1 MFINTRFTMSNQ
13 KNTKATKVAKASN
26 AAEST
31 AKKSVTATKVPAIK
45 KSSPASKNAKASS
58 QSKSSEAPQLDK
70 QAFKESVVFHL
81 HSSLGTDENK
91 ADNHAW
97 WKAISAA
104 IQELVLNRL
113 RTTQKTHYVNDTRA
127 VHYFSAEFLMG
138 RLLSN
143 NMHNFGLFETAD
155 AALKELGVD
164 LSDVLEEE
172 PDMALGNGGLGRLAA
187 CYIDSLATMQLPAIG
202 YGLHYQHGLFKQEI
216 KQGAQI
222 ERPDSWRDYGNP
234 WEICRPESIQE
245 VSLYGYVETKYGV
258 KGNIQKQWHPG
269 SIVKGV
275 PWDIPVV
282 GYGGNTVNVLRLWQS
297 QSSGYFNWDVF
308 NAGGYVDAQRENVQ
322 SETISKVLYPNDE
335 TEAGKELRLIQQYF
349 FSSCSLKDII
359 RRYKRAHGDNWSRFS
374 EQVVIQLNDTH
385 PAIAIPELMRI
396 LVDRAE
402 LDWDSAWEISSNTF
416 AYTNH
421 TLLPEALERWP
432 VRMIEKIL
440 PRHIEIIYE
449 INHRFMQEVEKK
461 WPGDNAIKAKLSII
475 EEGAEKMVRMGN
487 LSVIGSFAV
496 NGVAEI
502 HSKLVKENLFPEF
515 DQLYPNKLT
524 NVTNGVTPRRWLKA
538 CNPLLSNLI
547 TKKIGDQWP
556 VNLTQLDGLSALADD
571 KTFQNQFMKVKQ
583 KNKEALAKEIK
594 SITGISVN
602 TKAIFDIQIK
612 RLHEYKRQ
620 HLNLLHIMALYKRIL
635 ENPDYDI
642 HPRVFIFGAKAAPGY
657 ALAKTIIYAINK
669 VAEKINTDERV
680 KDKLKVIFL
689 PNYRVS
695 LAEKMIPAADVSQQ
709 ISTAGKEASGTGNM
723 KLALNGAVTIGTLDG
738 ANIEIAEEVGDEN
751 IFIFGKTVEEVAAIN
766 NAGYRPHDY
775 YDQNMEIKVL
785 LDWLDTD
792 YFTPGQPGALSSLK
806 RSLLE
811 GGDPYLV
818 LADFESYSDANIALD
833 IAYKDKARWAKMA
846 ILNTAKMGKF
856 TSDRSVQDYVDRI
869 WKLDVCK
876 V

>member
-1 MFINTRFTMSNQ
+1 MPVSKQ
-13 KNTKATKVAKASN
+13 PSSSVTKKPSASN
-26 AAEST
+26 KSN
-31 AKKSVTATKVPAIK
+31 KKKIGSVQNSVTELPALDLSK
-45 KSSPASKNAKASS
+45 K
-58 QSKSSEAPQLDK
+58 
-70 QAFKESVVFHL
+70 AFKEAVVRHL
-81 HSSLGTDENK
+81 HSTLGTDENK
-91 ADNHAW
+91 ANNHAW
-97 WKAISAA
+97 FKAISAA
-104 IQELVLNRL
+104 IQELVLERL
-113 RTTQKTHYVNDTRA
+113 RKTQKNHYINDTRA

-143 NMHNFGLFETAD
+143 NMHNFGLFETANS
-155 AALKELGVD
+155 ALNELGIN
-164 LSDVLEEE
+164 LSDILEEE

-187 CYIDSLATMQLPAIG
+187 CYIDSLATMEYPAIG
-202 YGLHYQHGLFKQEI
+202 YGIHYEHGLFRQEI
-216 KQGAQI
+216 KNGAQI

-245 VSLYGYVETKYGV
+245 ISLYGYVETKYG
-258 KGNIQKQWHPG
+258 KAGQIQKEWHPG
-269 SIVKGV
+269 AIVKGL

-282 GYGGNTVNVLRLWQS
+282 GYGGNTVNVLRLWES
-297 QSSGYFNWDVF
+297 QASDYFNWDVF
-308 NAGGYVDAQRENVQ
+308 NAGGYVDAQRENVE

-349 FSSCSLKDII
+349 FSACSLKDII
-359 RRYKRAHGDNWSRFS
+359 RRYKRAHGDDWSRFTK
-374 EQVVIQLNDTH
+374 QVVIQLNDTH

-402 LDWDSAWEISSNTF
+402 LDWDSAWNICQHTF

-421 TLLPEALERWP
+421 TLLPEALEKWP
-432 VRMIEKIL
+432 ARMIEKIL
-440 PRHIEIIYE
+440 PRHLEIIYE
-449 INHRFMQEVEKK
+449 INHRFMAEVEKK
-461 WPGDNAIKAKLSII
+461 WPGDNAMKAKLSII
-475 EEGAEKMVRMGN
+475 EESNEKMVRMGN

-502 HSKLVKENLFPEF
+502 HSRLVKQDLFPEF
-515 DQLYPNKLT
+515 DQLYPGKLT
-524 NVTNGVTPRRWLKA
+524 NVTNGITPRRWLKA
-538 CNPLLSNLI
+538 CNPLLSDLI
-547 TKKIGDQWP
+547 SKKIGSDWP
-556 VNLTQLDGLSALADD
+556 LQLNTLDNLSEYADN
-571 KTFQNQFMKVKQ
+571 KTFQNAFMRVKQ
-583 KNKEALAKEIK
+583 KNKDALAKEIK
-594 SITGISVN
+594 SLTGISVD

-620 HLNLLHIMALYKRIL
+620 HLNLLHILALYRRLL

-669 VAEKINTDERV
+669 VAEKINADNRV
-680 KDKLKVIFL
+680 NAKLKVVFL

-738 ANIEIAEEVGDEN
+738 ANIEIAEEVGEDN
-751 IFIFGKTVEEVAAIN
+751 IFIFGKTVEQVNELLHK
-766 NAGYRPHDY
+766 GYKPHDY
-775 YDQNMEIKVL
+775 YYGDQEIKAV

-806 RSLLE
+806 QSMLD

-818 LADFESYSDANIALD
+818 LADFESYSEANIKLD
-833 IAYKDKARWAKMA
+833 EAYKDRARWAKMA

-856 TSDRSVQDYVDRI
+856 TSDRSIADYVSRI
-869 WKLDVCK
+869 WKLEKCK
-876 V
+876 VI